1 MLIKYCLILILFVYL
16 NVIPEPF
23 LYDWVD
29 HLQKIM
35 KERKQEIINE
45 KNLIMP
51 CEGKQKQNKYYI
63 IKNIT

>member
-1 MLIKYCLILILFVYL
+1 MFILFVYL
-16 NVIPEPF
+16 NVIPISEPF

-45 KNLIMP
+45 KYLIIP
-51 CEGKQKQNKYYI
+51 CGGKQ
-63 IKNIT
+63 